1 MEFTKDSVIKAI
13 DMLNTANF
21 EEADNYLD
29 SFQKSNEAWLIA
41 EEILSHRPH
50 HEMHILTFAAIS
62 LAKKI
67 KYSFH
72 LLGRSELSSLKY
84 CLVDHLINASMIPDS
99 KPLIVQ
105 LGVCLSVLG
114 LMTSEWDHELQS
126 FVQRLSGRAEHVVAL
141 LEVLKVLPEETRP
154 SNLPLSGSHLNC
166 VFHELRLQS
175 SYVLN
180 VLEELLERTDL
191 PSCCLSKCLAVCGSW
206 TKFGLVSP
214 DQVLERKLFQ
224 RAHVILAASLDE
236 GHSEAADCIVA
247 MLEQSLV
254 SNNLDNRLA
263 QMVVGLQPAFNRSL
277 NNIQLLQN
285 YCYIF
290 VNLFKTHF
298 QLTKRD
304 PTKIQERLTTI
315 ELLLLIAEKCP
326 LELVETSLDMWYLL
340 SGDNQVD
347 PNSNSLYKPYFM
359 RLLNLLFPRSRL
371 PASYESILPPEP
383 DSLDIHRFRG
393 VMAELLVDVAHLVD
407 VETME
412 MLYNIVRNEQSP
424 WEDVEVALFFL
435 RHLMGQFKERQ
446 TQMILNILD
455 SVKDRQQAFIRL
467 QVLELISIPE
477 TVDITTIWNCLVREL
492 QRDFPMLAAI
502 ESRLKLL
509 MPQCDYFIVLATM
522 VDEFCLVESDR
533 CRLLAHVCAL
543 IRQLPQ
549 SDIYE
554 VKKHM
559 LNIQWKDCPDY
570 VRENR
575 IKVLQAI

>member
-1 MEFTKDSVIKAI
+1 MEFTKDSVIRAI

-41 EEILSHRPH
+41 EEILAHRPC
-50 HEMHILTFAAIS
+50 HEMHLLTFAAIS

-67 KYSFH
+67 KDSFYW
-72 LLGRSELSSLKY
+72 LRRSELSSLKDS
-84 CLVDHLINASMIPDS
+84 LIDHLLNAALMPDS
-99 KPLIVQ
+99 RPLVVQ

-114 LMTSEWDHELQS
+114 LMTSAWEHELQS
-126 FVQRLSGRAEHVVAL
+126 FVRQLSGRAEHVLAL

-154 SNLPLSGSHLNC
+154 SNLPLSGCHLNC

-180 VLEELLERTDL
+180 VLEELLERKDL

-247 MLEQSLV
+247 MLEQSLATG
-254 SNNLDNRLA
+254 NLDNRLA
-263 QMVVGLQPAFNRSL
+263 QMVTGLQPAFNRSL
-277 NNIQLLQN
+277 GNIQLLQN
-285 YCYIF
+285 YCHIF

-298 QLTKRD
+298 QLTKGD
-304 PTKIQERLTTI
+304 PTKIKERLITI

-326 LELVETSLDMWYLL
+326 LELVETSLDMWCLV
-340 SGDNQVD
+340 SADNQVD
-347 PNSNSLYKPYFM
+347 PNSNSIYRPYFM

-371 PASYESILPPEP
+371 PASYESFLPPES
-383 DSLDIHRFRG
+383 DSMDIHRFRG
-393 VMAELLVDVAHLVD
+393 LMAEVLVDVAHLVD

-446 TQMILNILD
+446 KQMILNILD
-455 SVKDRQQAFIRL
+455 SVKDRKQAFIRL
-467 QVLELISIPE
+467 QVLELISIPG
-477 TVDITTIWNCLVREL
+477 TVDFDTIWNCLVKEL

-502 ESRLKLL
+502 ECRLKLL
-509 MPQCDYFIVLATM
+509 MPKYNYFIILATM
-522 VDEFCLVESDR
+522 LDEFRLAESDR
-533 CRLLAHVCAL
+533 CCLLGHVCAL
-543 IRQLPQ
+543 IRQLPPWL
-549 SDIYE
+549 IPE
-554 VKKHM
+554 VKKQM
-559 LNIQWKDCPDY
+559 LNVQWKNCPVY

-575 IKVLQAI
+575 IKVFQAI